1 MPQGNWIILLH
12 FVLMWMSVAT
22 SLMAG
27 WSMPLR
33 PYISLPLGL
42 IIWLLGFF
50 LNLRVMETQRR
61 RRATHSRAH
70 VQQSYRRIAART
82 VMNLGIAL
90 GFRSW
95 LTMLIAGILI
105 PFYFEAAK
113 RQRMYQD
120 YLRTGML
127 HDAFPNRI
135 PRR

>member
-1 MPQGNWIILLH
+1 
-12 FVLMWMSVAT
+12 MSVAT

-27 WSMPLR
+27 WSIPLR

-42 IIWLLGFF
+42 LIWLLGFF
-50 LNLRVMETQRR
+50 LNLRIMDAQRR
-61 RRATHSRAH
+61 RKATHSRAH

-95 LTMLIAGILI
+95 LTMLLAGILI

-113 RQRMYQD
+113 RQRMYHD
-120 YLRTGML
+120 YLCTGML